1 MTGALGSPI
10 RVHQQVVV
18 LRDPMQ
24 NSDNVLHA
32 SRSREKSY
40 VFDAAF
46 DSTSTQVGPW
56 DGQGVG
62 TWGRAWCGT
71 ANWHGGTGMC
81 PGTFTPSQETVYR
94 ATTRGLIASVI
105 SGCNAT
111 IFAYGPTGEGLRDGP
126 NMAGAAERVPAPD
139 EPSPLP

>member
-1 MTGALGSPI
+1 
-10 RVHQQVVV
+10 
-18 LRDPMQ
+18 
-24 NSDNVLHA
+24 
-32 SRSREKSY
+32 
-40 VFDAAF
+40 
-46 DSTSTQVGPW
+46 
-56 DGQGVG
+56 
-62 TWGRAWCGT
+62 
-71 ANWHGGTGMC
+71 MC
-81 PGTFTPSQETVYR
+81 PGTFTPSQETVYH